1 MEVSAPARDYLEVT
15 QAHGRRTMESET
27 MALINLSVKHGR
39 TLEEAQRHLETAV
52 REVCSR
58 FKALVQRVE
67 WSADRQQVRIEG
79 MGFWVEL
86 WVDTQEVHIRGDIP
100 LLGGLL
106 GKPVAD
112 SLKQIVQRTFQKRLT

>member
-1 MEVSAPARDYLEVT
+1 MS
-15 QAHGRRTMESET
+15 
-27 MALINLSVKHGR
+27 LINLSVKHGR

-52 REVCSR
+52 REVHSR
-58 FKALVQRVE
+58 FQALVQRVE

-106 GKPVAD
+106 GTPVAD
-112 SLKQIVQRTFQKRLT
+112 SLKQIVQRTFQNRLT